1 MDNNEQKNDN
11 GLQKELDRQIQLV
24 VNRPASNETTI
35 DLGMVIYHMKRRRR
49 LFAWV
54 LVLCLLIGITA
65 PLLLYQFTRPFLTV
79 SSVATLRYEVPIK
92 VQRVDEFSRTIM
104 VVPENPKYEM
114 VEDLTAP
121 DGEPLDLNQIT
132 SSYVLQTALDNMT
145 LSQPVTAA
153 TLRGNITIQTVLT
166 EESSRTKEALQGLA
180 GAKDAEAYTRLE
192 SAKMKYKNRFIVTLR
207 NGFGDEDSR
216 IKLELKDDELKML
229 LDRVLTVYNEYLV
242 RTYADLRLPEDKF
255 SAIDIQEL
263 DFMDSLDE
271 LRSGVQ
277 VLLDYCEEK
286 TDNVKEYRSW
296 KTGRSLIDWMETL
309 KTFQRINIDYLYTMV
324 SENTVTR
331 DKSALLTS
339 YKYLLRNAQNDLQ
352 KINEQIEETEKILKN
367 YKNDDI
373 YISMQ
378 ESDDTRSTKASTE
391 YYNELILQQTKN
403 YDQAKE
409 LKITVADYTER
420 ILRLEDAKETE
431 VTDIIEEE
439 LARSVSTA
447 QSLYDQIREHME
459 ELFESPLYT
468 TYEEHSMPQGKLP
481 GFLAAS
487 AKKMLIGAVIGIV
500 FACILWFLAG
510 LSPEFSKNRKV
521 PETGKEA
528 ANK

>member
-1 MDNNEQKNDN
+1 MDNNEQRNDN
-11 GLQKELDRQIQLV
+11 GLQKEPDRQIQLV
-24 VNRPASNETTI
+24 VNRPESNETTI
-35 DLGMVIYHMKRRRR
+35 DLGNVFLNIKRRRR

-54 LVLCLLIGITA
+54 LVLCLLVGVTA
-65 PLLLYQFTRPFLTV
+65 PLLLYQFNRPYLTV

-92 VQRVDEFSRTIM
+92 VKRVDEFGRSIE
-104 VVPENPKYEM
+104 VVPENPKYEE
-114 VEDLTAP
+114 VSDLTAP
-121 DGEPLDLNQIT
+121 DGEALDLNQIT
-132 SSYVLQTALDNMT
+132 SSYVLQNALDSMT

-166 EESSRTKEALQGLA
+166 EASNRTKEVLQGLA
-180 GAKDAEAYTRLE
+180 GAKDSEAYTRLE
-192 SAKMKYKNRFIVTLR
+192 SAEMKYKNQFIVSLK
-207 NGFGDEDSR
+207 NGFGDEDAR
-216 IKLELKDDELKML
+216 VKLELKDEELKML
-229 LDRVLTVYNEYLV
+229 LDRVLTAYNEYLV

-263 DFMDSLDE
+263 DIMDSLDE
-271 LRSGVQ
+271 LRAGVQ

-296 KTGRSLIDWMETL
+296 KTGRNLIDWMETL
-309 KTFQRINIDYLYTMV
+309 KTFQRINIDYLYTFV
-324 SENTVTR
+324 SENAVTR

-352 KINEQIEETEKILKN
+352 KINEQIEETDKILQN
-367 YKNDDI
+367 YKNDEI

-391 YYNELILQQTKN
+391 YYNELILQQAEN
-403 YDQAKE
+403 YDKAKE
-409 LKITVADYTER
+409 LKITAADYAER
-420 ILRLEDAKETE
+420 IQRLENAKETE
-431 VTDIIEEE
+431 VTEIIEEE
-439 LARSVSTA
+439 LTRSVSTA

-487 AKKMLIGAVIGIV
+487 GRNMLIGAVIGIV
-500 FACILWFLAG
+500 LACILWFLAG
-510 LSPEFSKNRKV
+510 LAPEFSKNRKV

-528 ANK
+528 AGK